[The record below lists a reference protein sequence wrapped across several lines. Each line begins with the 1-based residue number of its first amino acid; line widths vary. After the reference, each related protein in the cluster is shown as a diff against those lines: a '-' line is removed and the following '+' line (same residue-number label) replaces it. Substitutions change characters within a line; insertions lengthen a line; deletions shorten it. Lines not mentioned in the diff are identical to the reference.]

1 MKTASAAPAWRT
13 WILSL
18 TLLVFTA
25 FTACG
30 GSGGSGEGAD
40 PAEVLEGN
48 FFPLSVGDR
57 WSYVDELGRNVTVSG
72 VRLQE
77 VGGQTGVRVE
87 TQDQAGGT
95 TASVLLRSASGV
107 VELPLAGDAL
117 GQTIGPVQVMRF
129 PVVANDS
136 FVQVDQGFDAGID
149 IDGDGVSEWLLVR
162 SDVQVLGLEAVD
174 TPMGRIAGCL
184 HQRNTVRLE
193 VRYSRGSTIT
203 VDSQSDTWY
212 GPDIGPVRSTVVVSS
227 LGITE
232 SRTMTLVAY
241 QVGLQPSAH
250 KGGKDRAAGA

>member
-1 MKTASAAPAWRT
+1 MKTASAAPTWRT

-18 TLLVFTA
+18 TLVA

-30 GSGGSGEGAD
+30 GGGGSGEGAD

-57 WSYVDELGRNVTVSG
+57 WVYADDLGRNVMVRG

-77 VGGQTGVRVE
+77 VGEQTGVRVE
-87 TQDQAGGT
+87 TQDQAGGIT
-95 TASVLLRSASGV
+95 ESVLLRSASGV

-117 GQTIGPVQVMRF
+117 GQAIGPVQVMRF

-136 FVQVDQGFDAGID
+136 FVQVDQGFDAGIE
-149 IDGDGVSEWLLVR
+149 IAGDGVSEWLLVR

-227 LGITE
+227 LGMTE

-241 QVGLQPSAH
+241 QVGLQSSAQ

>member
-1 MKTASAAPAWRT
+1 MKTASAAPTWRT

-18 TLLVFTA
+18 TLVA

-30 GSGGSGEGAD
+30 GGGDGAD

-57 WSYVDELGRNVTVSG
+57 WVYADDLGRNVTVRG

-87 TQDQAGGT
+87 TQDQAGGIT
-95 TASVLLRSASGV
+95 ESVLLRSASGV

-117 GQTIGPVQVMRF
+117 GQAIGPVQVMRF

-227 LGITE
+227 LGMTE

-241 QVGLQPSAH
+241 QVGLQSSAQ